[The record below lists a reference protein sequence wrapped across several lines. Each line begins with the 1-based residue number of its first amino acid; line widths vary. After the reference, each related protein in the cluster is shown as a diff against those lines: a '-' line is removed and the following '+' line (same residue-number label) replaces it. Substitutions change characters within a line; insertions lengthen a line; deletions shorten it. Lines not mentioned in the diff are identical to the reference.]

1 MIKKTKKSAAASTD
15 ANHANTLKA
24 DARAERL
31 VRVLKQQFMLKSD
44 VEAKYEATRGAIA
57 ALIGKAGAPCLVSKL
72 GTIALQT
79 STSTKVDWQAL
90 ARKFVAA
97 ELIERELPNFTKKST
112 SEPFIS
118 APREWSSELKR
129 AA

>member
-1 MIKKTKKSAAASTD
+1 MIKKSKKSPAASTD
-15 ANHANTLKA
+15 ANHTTTLKA
-24 DARAERL
+24 DAKAERL
-31 VRVLKQQFMLKSD
+31 VRVLKQQYMLKSD
-44 VEAKYEATRGAIA
+44 IEAKYEATRVAIA
-57 ALIGKAGAPCLVSKL
+57 ALIDKAGAPCLVSRL

-97 ELIERELPNFTKKST
+97 EIIERELPSFTKTAT
-112 SEPFIS
+112 SGFFIS